1 MAGALLPGGMLQ
13 LPIIN
18 TCCLYPVGAVG
29 GTRRSIAAANR
40 HSLPTGYR
48 HTQPAAN
55 PPPNRND

>member
-18 TCCLYPVGAVG
+18 TDSLYPVGAVG
-29 GTRRSIAAANR
+29 GARRSIAAANR